1 MKTLLLMVMMLT
13 GWAMSCRAQ
22 LTLEACQQMAKQN
35 YPLIKRY
42 DLIRRSA
49 AYNVSNIKKAWL
61 PQVQAS
67 VQATVQNRTTQ
78 LPDKPSSIL
87 AQSGQTYEGIGKEQY
102 RLQVEISQTLWDG
115 GRISRQAE
123 VEKRKTE
130 IEEAQTDVNLYAL
143 RRRVSDLFFS
153 QLLLDERIRLNAQL
167 QAMLQSN
174 EDKLRAMLQRG
185 VAMQSD
191 VDRLRAERLRAIQAG
206 DELTAARHA
215 VSRMLALFCGVEQA
229 DSLVKPSSEID
240 TNPKTNERPEL
251 QLIDCRLRLA
261 DAQQQFLKSRLL
273 PVLSIFAQGY
283 YGRPGY
289 NLFEDMQRRR
299 LSFNALAGARLSWSL
314 SSLYTRRNDLHQLG
328 VQREEAENARELFL
342 LNNQMEEAQQQA
354 HIAGRR
360 KVMQADDEIVSLR
373 QSIRRATEAQLTHGT
388 IDADRLLQEI
398 TKENEAC
405 ITRAVHELELLQ
417 SIYELKIIKGA
428 F

>member
-1 MKTLLLMVMMLT
+1 
-13 GWAMSCRAQ
+13 
-22 LTLEACQQMAKQN
+22 
-35 YPLIKRY
+35 
-42 DLIRRSA
+42 
-49 AYNVSNIKKAWL
+49 
-61 PQVQAS
+61 
-67 VQATVQNRTTQ
+67 
-78 LPDKPSSIL
+78 
-87 AQSGQTYEGIGKEQY
+87 
-102 RLQVEISQTLWDG
+102 
-115 GRISRQAE
+115 
-123 VEKRKTE
+123 
-130 IEEAQTDVNLYAL
+130 
-143 RRRVSDLFFS
+143 
-153 QLLLDERIRLNAQL
+153 
-167 QAMLQSN
+167 
-174 EDKLRAMLQRG
+174 MLQRG

-191 VDRLRAERLRAIQAG
+191 VDRLRVERLRAIQAG
-206 DELTAARHA
+206 DELTAARCA

-229 DSLVKPSSEID
+229 DSLVKPSSEINTD
-240 TNPKTNERPEL
+240 PKTNERPEL

-261 DAQQQFLKSRLL
+261 DTQQQLLKSRLL
-273 PVLSIFAQGY
+273 PVLSIFTQGY

-314 SSLYTRRNDLHQLG
+314 SSLYTRRNDLHQLA
-328 VQREEAENARELFL
+328 VQREEAQNARELFL